1 MDQRITIKIGGINYT
16 LKVPSP
22 EKEELMRTAAELV
35 NRKLETLTANLPDKS
50 DLDKMS
56 MIALNVAVS
65 ALVAQR
71 QAESVKA
78 EIDKLL
84 KDTDNYLESIK

>member
-35 NRKLETLTANLPDKS
+35 NRKLETLTAGQERSRQDEHDSP
-50 DLDKMS
+50 
-56 MIALNVAVS
+56 
-65 ALVAQR
+65 QR
-71 QAESVKA
+71 SRKRPCGAEA
-78 EIDKLL
+78 G
-84 KDTDNYLESIK
+84 